1 MSLPAP
7 TALDVRSA
15 AVRITGF
22 THRTPVLTSRGLNET
37 TGLECH
43 LKCDNFQRSGS
54 FKLRGAT
61 NFIQQIPDE
70 EKSRGVVAFSS
81 GNHAQA
87 VAYASRVAG
96 IKATIIMPSDA
107 PKTKL
112 FNTRDMGANVIT
124 YDRLTENREAI
135 GKTISADSGATLIPP
150 YDHPWTIAGQ
160 GTLALELLE
169 EVPNLD
175 ALLVCLGGGGLLSG
189 CALIAK
195 EINPAIRVFGVEP
208 ALANDYALS
217 LKAGKPVRVD
227 NSPTIADGLRTP
239 QPGEITFPIIQHLV
253 EDVLL
258 VSEEE
263 IYAAMRYSLT
273 RLKIV
278 AEPSGVVCIAAAMA
292 GKVPA
297 GIKRVGIV
305 VSGGNMDLDLIA
317 TLA

>member
-1 MSLPAP
+1 MSLPPP
-7 TALDVRSA
+7 TALDIRSA

-22 THRTPVLTSRGLNET
+22 THRTPVLTSRGLNEA

-70 EKSRGVVAFSS
+70 DKPRGVVAFSS

-124 YDRLTENREAI
+124 YDRLNENRETI
-135 GKTISADSGATLIPP
+135 GHQISQDSGATLIPP

-195 EINPAIRVFGVEP
+195 EINPAIRIFGVEP

-217 LKAGKPVRVD
+217 LKAGKPIRVD

-292 GKVPA
+292 GKVPV